1 MICLIGHVLMLDIL
15 TAEMFQITY
24 TEVNKIIYIYIYI
37 FFVMHNTV
45 SYFHPQYFYPLV
57 SALNLGPI

>member
-24 TEVNKIIYIYIYI
+24 TEVNKIIYIYI
-37 FFVMHNTV
+37 FFLVMHNTV
-45 SYFHPQYFYPLV
+45 SYFHPQDLYPLV

>member
-24 TEVNKIIYIYIYI
+24 TAVNKIKYIYI

-45 SYFHPQYFYPLV
+45 SYFHPQDLYPLV

>member
-24 TEVNKIIYIYIYI
+24 TEGNKIIYIY

-45 SYFHPQYFYPLV
+45 SYFHPPDLYPLV